1 MHQALY
7 RKYRPVDF
15 DSVIGQDSII
25 KILENSIINNKINH
39 AYMFFGPRGTGKT
52 TVSKIFARSINC
64 LNPKDGCSCGKCDNC
79 LHSYEKECIDIIE
92 LDAASNNGVD
102 EIREIINNV
111 NLVPNYLKYKVYII
125 DEVHMLSAGAFNAL
139 LKTLE
144 EPPEH
149 IVFILATTD
158 PQKVPDTIVSRCQ
171 CYSFKRIPTDLIVE
185 NLKNI
190 AKKEKIKI
198 DDDVLEQIAIASNGG
213 MRDSLVTLDQ
223 LSSFTSDKIDI
234 DVYSELNG
242 TITYNDIDIFIND
255 LFTGN
260 VNSIINTINDFNN
273 KSKNIIL
280 IVNQII
286 NYLRNKVVD
295 NYTKKDCYLSNANLY
310 IDFINYLNENLNN
323 LKSSDDVKIYFESL
337 ILKFMFDN
345 KLIEESNIDNEKIVV
360 ENNISEKPE
369 KPIINNTIDEKKEEE
384 IVVTSNND
392 DKKKEKNVKKDVNE
406 DKNKVVD
413 KKVLN
418 IDDIIKVRINNTFAN
433 ASKPEK
439 NNFIELKKKFN
450 DFINDD
456 EIGHIASLINDSNV
470 LVVSSDSVLLGIKY
484 DSIIDQLNEYF
495 NILSDVF
502 KKVLDKEYIVSY
514 ILDDEWQ
521 KYEKEYIDNIKKKYT
536 YSLIEEPKPIFEE
549 VENNDIISSS
559 AVDLFGED
567 IVEIN

>member
-260 VNSIINTINDFNN
+260 VN
-273 KSKNIIL
+273 
-280 IVNQII
+280 
-286 NYLRNKVVD
+286 
-295 NYTKKDCYLSNANLY
+295 
-310 IDFINYLNENLNN
+310 
-323 LKSSDDVKIYFESL
+323 
-337 ILKFMFDN
+337 
-345 KLIEESNIDNEKIVV
+345 
-360 ENNISEKPE
+360 
-369 KPIINNTIDEKKEEE
+369 
-384 IVVTSNND
+384 
-392 DKKKEKNVKKDVNE
+392 
-406 DKNKVVD
+406 
-413 KKVLN
+413 
-418 IDDIIKVRINNTFAN
+418 
-433 ASKPEK
+433 
-439 NNFIELKKKFN
+439 
-450 DFINDD
+450 
-456 EIGHIASLINDSNV
+456 
-470 LVVSSDSVLLGIKY
+470 
-484 DSIIDQLNEYF
+484 
-495 NILSDVF
+495 
-502 KKVLDKEYIVSY
+502 
-514 ILDDEWQ
+514 
-521 KYEKEYIDNIKKKYT
+521 
-536 YSLIEEPKPIFEE
+536 
-549 VENNDIISSS
+549 
-559 AVDLFGED
+559 
-567 IVEIN
+567 